1 MVYTVGVH
9 GTPTMTQFIQHTT
22 NPRTVDVFVA
32 FFLPNDHRHWIPN
45 GGEEVECV
53 VDAED
58 FDDDPIACMS
68 EAAERWCEQTHG
80 KGSFWSI
87 ILDCE

>member
-1 MVYTVGVH
+1 
-9 GTPTMTQFIQHTT
+9 MTTFIQHTT
-22 NPRTVDVFVA
+22 NPRTVDVFVS
-32 FFLPNDHRHWIPN
+32 FFLPTDARHWIPN
-45 GGEEVECV
+45 GVQEVECI

-80 KGSFWSI
+80 EGSFWSI

>member
-22 NPRTVDVFVA
+22 NPTIVEVCVA
-32 FFLPNDHRHWIPN
+32 FFLPTDARHWIPN
-45 GGEEVECV
+45 GTETVDCI
-53 VDAED
+53 VDAD
-58 FDDDPIACMS
+58 DMDDDPVACMA